1 MSRISLQEQYD
12 NKDVIQQIKILKD
25 AYADTAE
32 KADSAINSIQGA
44 INSANSAAISAEM
57 ANQSA
62 NSAVTQVEALTTKV
76 NENTT
81 AIEQVQIEAE
91 QALTDANDAFDQAS
105 ITQTAEAATIT
116 MTRGTGSQE
125 QIPFPIASSVQ
136 TGMMNA
142 QTYAGIVNLNARVS
156 KLEASK
162 TVFYVTFS
170 SNSPSQ
176 SELTSLFTTVSGR
189 APVEG
194 DYLTDIAKSLTYGY
208 DGTNWIKVDTS
219 GDVPIFTSESPGLIK
234 GSTVDGTIAAE
245 TDGTGSVN
253 GWDNVKTTLTNH
265 TDSIGTIQSSLSTV
279 EGTVSTHDTEIANLN
294 ADILTKNDKLTTVTV
309 ALTVGGWDSSALT
322 QTVSASNVTVDNI
335 VWVSPAPASFDAYGK
350 AGIRATAQA
359 DGTITFTCT
368 KVPAVE
374 IAVEVVA

>member
-1 MSRISLQEQYD
+1 MTRISAQELYD
-12 NKDVIQQIKILKD
+12 NKDIIQQIKIVKD
-25 AYADTAE
+25 GISTAE
-32 KADSAINSIQGA
+32 SSAEEALSKVGQA
-44 INSANSAAISAEM
+44 ASAAS
-57 ANQSA
+57 Q
-62 NSAVTQVEALTTKV
+62 ALTTANTAKATADSLKV
-76 NENTT
+76 TVDEHTT
-81 AIEQVQIEAE
+81 AIEQLKIEAE

-116 MTRGTGSQE
+116 MTRGTGAQE

-142 QTYAGIVNLNARVS
+142 QTYAGIVNLTARVD

-170 SNSPSQ
+170 SNSPTD

-189 APVEG
+189 APVAG

-208 DGTNWIKVDTS
+208 NGTNWIKVDTS
-219 GDVPIFTSESPGLIK
+219 ADIPVFTPETPGLIK
-234 GSTVDGTIAAE
+234 GNTADGTVAAE
-245 TDGTGSVN
+245 ADGTGSVN

-265 TDSIGTIQSSLSTV
+265 TESIGTIQSSLSTV
-279 EGTVSTHDTEIANLN
+279 EGEVAGLTT
-294 ADILTKNDKLTTVTV
+294 DILTKNDKLIAVTVT
-309 ALTVGGWDSSALT
+309 LTTDGWDSSSKT
-322 QTVSASNVTVDNI
+322 QTVSASNVTANNI

-350 AGIRATAQA
+350 AGIRGTAQG

-368 KVPAVE
+368 KVPTVS
-374 IAVEVVA
+374 IDVEVVA

>member
-25 AYADTAE
+25 SYEATKETADEAV
-32 KADSAINSIQGA
+32 DSIQGA

-62 NSAVTQVEALTTKV
+62 NSAVTHVEALTVKV

-125 QIPFPIASSVQ
+125 RIPFPIASSVQ

-142 QTYAGIVNLNARVS
+142 QTYAGIVNLNARVT

-170 SNSPSQ
+170 SDPPSE

-189 APVEG
+189 SPVEG

-208 DGTNWIKVDTS
+208 NGTNWIKVETS
-219 GDVPIFTSESPGLIK
+219 GDVPLFTSESPGLIK
-234 GSTVDGTIAAE
+234 GSTLDGTVAAE

-253 GWDNVKTTLTNH
+253 GWDNVKTTLNNH
-265 TDSIGTIQSSLSTV
+265 TESIGTIESSLSTV
-279 EGTVSTHDTEIANLN
+279 EGTVSTIEGEVASLSVD
-294 ADILTKNDKLTTVTV
+294 KNDKLNAVTVT
-309 ALTVGGWDSSALT
+309 LTVAGWVSNT
-322 QTVSASNVTVDNI
+322 QTVSASNVKADNI

-350 AGIRATAQA
+350 AGIRAIAQA

-368 KVPAVE
+368 KIPAVE
-374 IAVEVVA
+374 MTVEVVA

>member
-1 MSRISLQEQYD
+1 MVRISLQEQYD
-12 NKDVIQQIKILKD
+12 NKDVIQQIKKVKD
-25 AYADTAE
+25 DVSSAASVAEDALSQVTTANATSNE
-32 KADSAINSIQGA
+32 ALTKAEQAVTTADSASSKADALQ
-44 INSANSAAISAEM
+44 
-57 ANQSA
+57 
-62 NSAVTQVEALTTKV
+62 VTVDAHSQ
-76 NENTT
+76 
-81 AIEQVQIEAE
+81 AIEAVEIQAE

-142 QTYAGIVNLNARVS
+142 QTYAGIVNLTARVD

-170 SNSPSQ
+170 STSPTD

-189 APVEG
+189 APVAG

-208 DGTNWIKVDTS
+208 NGTNWIKVETS
-219 GDVPIFTSESPGLIK
+219 ADIPVFTSETPGLIK
-234 GSTVDGTIAAE
+234 GNTADGTIAAE
-245 TDGTGSVN
+245 VDGTGSVN
-253 GWDNVKTTLTNH
+253 GWDAVKTSIANNTE
-265 TDSIGTIQSSLSTV
+265 SIGTINGQISTIQGSISSI
-279 EGTVSTHDTEIANLN
+279 ETEISGLN
-294 ADILTKNDKLTTVTV
+294 SAISTKQNNITSITVT
-309 ALTVGGWDSSALT
+309 LTASGWSGNA
-322 QTVSASNVTVDNI
+322 QTVSASNVTASNI

-359 DGTITFTCT
+359 DGSITFTCAE
-368 KVPAVE
+368 VPANDLS
-374 IAVEVVA
+374 VEVVA

>member
-1 MSRISLQEQYD
+1 MTRISAQELYD
-12 NKDVIQQIKILKD
+12 NKDVIQQIKKLKD
-25 AYADTAE
+25 VTASVKEVADTAYNAVQGITADTD
-32 KADSAINSIQGA
+32 KAVAD
-44 INSANSAAISAEM
+44 AADAKATADAMKATVDEH
-57 ANQSA
+57 
-62 NSAVTQVEALTTKV
+62 TTTIGQL
-76 NENTT
+76 E
-81 AIEQVQIEAE
+81 IEAQ

-125 QIPFPIASSVQ
+125 QIPFPIASSIQ

-142 QTYAGIVNLNARVS
+142 QTYAGIVNLTARVD

-162 TVFYVTFS
+162 TVYYVTFS
-170 SNSPSQ
+170 SNSPTD

-189 APVEG
+189 APVAG

-208 DGTNWIKVDTS
+208 NGTNWIKVETS
-219 GDVPIFTSESPGLIK
+219 ADIPVFTSDTPGLIK
-234 GSTVDGTIAAE
+234 GSTLDGTVAAE

-265 TDSIGTIQSSLSTV
+265 TESIGTIQSSLSTV
-279 EGTVSTHDTEIANLN
+279 EGEVASLSVN
-294 ADILTKNDKLTTVTV
+294 KNNKLTTVTV
-309 ALTVGGWDSSALT
+309 TLTVEGWNAETLS
-322 QTVSASNVTVDNI
+322 QTVSASNVTADNI

-350 AGIRATAQA
+350 ASIRGTAQG

-368 KVPAVE
+368 KVPTEE
-374 IAVEVVA
+374 INVEVIA

>member
-1 MSRISLQEQYD
+1 MITMVRISLQEQYD
-12 NKDVIQQIKILKD
+12 NKDVIQQIKKLKD
-25 AYADTAE
+25 VTANVNEVAENAYNSVQSVADTAN
-32 KADSAINSIQGA
+32 KALTDSADA
-44 INSANSAAISAEM
+44 KATAD
-57 ANQSA
+57 
-62 NSAVTQVEALTTKV
+62 ALKTTV
-76 NENTT
+76 DGHTT
-81 AIEQVQIEAE
+81 AIEQLEIEAE

-116 MTRGTGSQE
+116 MTRGTGHQE

-142 QTYAGIVNLNARVS
+142 QTYAGIVNLTARVD

-162 TVFYVTFS
+162 TVYYVTFS
-170 SNSPSQ
+170 SSSPTD

-189 APVEG
+189 APVAG

-208 DGTNWIKVDTS
+208 NGTNWIKVETS
-219 GDVPIFTSESPGLIK
+219 ADIPMFTSETPGLIK
-234 GSTVDGTIAAE
+234 GSTVDGTVAAE

-253 GWDNVKTTLTNH
+253 GWDNVKTTLNNH
-265 TDSIGTIQSSLSTV
+265 TESIGTIQSSLSTV
-279 EGTVSTHDTEIANLN
+279 EGEVAGFS
-294 ADILTKNDKLTTVTV
+294 ADLMGKNDKLNAVTVT
-309 ALTVGGWDSSALT
+309 LTVAGWVSNA
-322 QTVSASNVTVDNI
+322 QTVSASNVKADNI

-368 KVPAVE
+368 KVPTEE
-374 IAVEVVA
+374 INVEVVA

>member
-1 MSRISLQEQYD
+1 MQEQYD

-25 AYADTAE
+25 SFADTAE
-32 KADSAINSIQGA
+32 KADNATNAVAGA
-44 INSANSAAISAEM
+44 YTASEKAAVSAANAATSAEE
-57 ANQSA
+57 AKLAADN
-62 NSAVTQVEALTTKV
+62 AVSQITVLDQKISTNAA
-76 NENTT
+76 

-142 QTYAGIVNLNARVS
+142 QTYAGIVNLTARVD

-162 TVFYVTFS
+162 TVYYVTFS
-170 SNSPSQ
+170 STSPTD
-176 SELTSLFTTVSGR
+176 SELTSLFTTVAGR
-189 APVEG
+189 APVAG
-194 DYLTDIAKSLTYGY
+194 DYLTDISKSLTYGY
-208 DGTNWIKVDTS
+208 NGTNWIKVETS
-219 GDVPIFTSESPGLIK
+219 ADIPPFTAESPGLIK
-234 GSTVDGTIAAE
+234 GSTADGTVAAE

-265 TDSIGTIQSSLSTV
+265 TESIGTIQSSLSTV
-279 EGTVSTHDTEIANLN
+279 EGEVAALS
-294 ADILTKNDKLTTVTV
+294 ADKNDKITTVTV
-309 ALTVGGWDSSALT
+309 TLTVEGWDSSALT
-322 QTVSASNVTVDNI
+322 QTVSASNVTADNI

-350 AGIRATAQA
+350 VGVRGTAQ
-359 DGTITFTCT
+359 DNGTITFTCS
-368 KVPAVE
+368 KLPSVE
-374 IAVEVVA
+374 IIVEVVA

>member
-1 MSRISLQEQYD
+1 MVRISLQEQYD

-25 AYADTAE
+25 AYAVTAE
-32 KADSAINSIQGA
+32 KADDAIISIQGA
-44 INSANSAAISAEM
+44 IDSANSAAISAEK

-62 NSAVTQVEALTTKV
+62 NSAVTQVDALQVTVDAHTQALEAV
-76 NENTT
+76 E
-81 AIEQVQIEAE
+81 IQAE

-116 MTRGTGSQE
+116 MTRGTGYQE

-142 QTYAGIVNLNARVS
+142 QTYAGIVNLNARVD

-170 SNSPSQ
+170 STSPTD
-176 SELTSLFTTVSGR
+176 SELTSLFTTVAGR
-189 APVEG
+189 APVAG

-208 DGTNWIKVDTS
+208 NGTNWIKVETS
-219 GDVPIFTSESPGLIK
+219 ADVPIFTSATPGLIK
-234 GSTVDGTIAAE
+234 GSTVDGTVAAE

-253 GWDNVKTTLTNH
+253 GWDNVKTTLNNH
-265 TDSIGTIQSSLSTV
+265 TESIGTIQSSLSTV
-279 EGTVSTHDTEIANLN
+279 EGEVAGLNTNLMG
-294 ADILTKNDKLTTVTV
+294 KNDKLNAVTVT
-309 ALTVGGWDSSALT
+309 LTVAGWASNA
-322 QTVSASNVTVDNI
+322 QTVSASNVKADNI

-359 DGTITFTCT
+359 DGSITFTCT
-368 KVPAVE
+368 KVPTDE
-374 IAVEVVA
+374 ITVEVVA